1 MDFFAEQDRAR
12 RAGRRLL
19 LGFACALAACI
30 ALVYLA
36 LLPMTAGEHGEE
48 LALWQPGLFLL
59 VALAVGGLIGGGSAW
74 KVAALA
80 AGGGEAVARALG
92 GRLVARNTSDAAE
105 RRLVNLADE
114 MAIAA
119 GIPAPPV
126 YLLDNE
132 TAINAFAAGGHP
144 RAAVVAV
151 TRGALERLTRDELQG
166 VVAHEFSHILNGD
179 MRLNMRL
186 LGVLHGLFMLAGAG
200 RVLLRSG
207 GGRSSGK
214 DKNGLVVLGLALVVA
229 GYLTGLAGRLVRAAV
244 SRQREFL
251 ADASAV
257 QFTRNPQGLLGALH
271 KVAQQASGLA
281 HGQGEA
287 VSHMLFDGRSSPGN
301 ASALRSAGGLLATHP
316 PLAERIR
323 RLSGGRVAVPDLA
336 DAVAAT
342 TPAMAPRGIDALPH
356 AGLVEP
362 AVQATPASASATATL
377 ELVPLAFES
386 PPAAAL
392 AAAQHT
398 LEALPG
404 ALRHSVA
411 SPDGAA
417 AVALALLFSRDP
429 QRRAL
434 QIAALAGQGDPT
446 RAAAAAHAVG
456 TLPPAGQR
464 LALME
469 LALGGLRELPRSAR
483 ERLLAQAGAVVGAG
497 GRGSLS
503 AFLMLR
509 LLRDALLPR
518 TPQPLRVSP
527 QALGAHCALLLSVL
541 AHAGQREPEAVRAA
555 FARGAELGPADGL
568 AAPLPIAQIRMDALD
583 QALDTLADTAPGYRR
598 RLVAALDASAR
609 HDARITPGEAELL
622 AVVCGAL
629 DCPRPMASMT
639 ASAKTGTSA
648 AAAAAQPGAASAAAA
663 LPALT
668 LDAQTSPADALSRA
682 DRAPIQALVAANL
695 VPVFGVVFLGW
706 EAQTLLLVYW
716 LENLV
721 LGVYTLLRMV
731 RAGGVRAFF
740 EPGLFF
746 IFHYGFF
753 CAGHGMVLM
762 GIATMAGMPGDVI
775 EPYVGP
781 VEWPGPF
788 VVFQHLFGILQWVAH
803 EQIGMVVATIGFFL
817 SHGFSLVTH
826 HFVRNEDAGRKLG
839 EIMWDP
845 YKRIVVLHVAMIAGM
860 FVVILSGGGSI
871 APVLLMLVAGKIALD
886 IRLHRAAHRARRMA
900 ARERLDTAADA
911 PPA

>member
-12 RAGRRLL
+12 RAGRWLL
-19 LGFACALAACI
+19 LGFGCALAACI
-30 ALVYLA
+30 VLVYLA
-36 LLPMTAGEHGEE
+36 LLPMTAGEYGEE
-48 LALWQPGLFLL
+48 IALWQPGLFLI
-59 VALAVGGLIGGGSAW
+59 VALAVGGVIGGGSAW

-80 AGGGEAVARALG
+80 AGGGEAVARTLG
-92 GRLVARNTSDAAE
+92 GRLVARNTTDAAE
-105 RRLVNLADE
+105 RRLINLADE

-126 YLLDNE
+126 YVLEDE
-132 TAINAFAAGGHP
+132 TAINAFAAGDHP

-151 TRGALERLTRDELQG
+151 TRGALDRLTRDELQG
-166 VVAHEFSHILNGD
+166 VIAHEFSHILNGD

-186 LGVLHGLFMLAGAG
+186 VGVLHGLFMLAGAG

-214 DKNGLVVLGLALVVA
+214 DKNGLVVLGLVLVVA

-287 VSHMLFDGRSSPGN
+287 VSHMLFDGRSS

-323 RLSGGRVAVPDLA
+323 RLSGGRVAAPDLA

-342 TPAMAPRGIDALPH
+342 TPATTAREMDTLAP

-362 AVQATPASASATATL
+362 AAPASASIAWPSAPPVPAMSASRRATL
-377 ELVPLAFES
+377 ELVPLAFAS

-392 AAAQHT
+392 EAAQHT
-398 LEALPG
+398 LDALPG

-429 QRRAL
+429 QRRTR
-434 QIAALAGQGDPT
+434 QIATLASHSEPT
-446 RAAAAAHAVG
+446 RATAAADATG
-456 TLPPAGQR
+456 SLPPAGQR

-469 LALGGLRELPRSAR
+469 LALGSLRELPRSAR
-483 ERLLAQAGAVVGAG
+483 ERLLGQANAVVGAG
-497 GRGSLS
+497 GSGSLS

-527 QALGAHCALLLSVL
+527 QALGAHCTLLLSVL
-541 AHAGQREPEAVRAA
+541 AHAGQRDPEAARAA
-555 FARGAELGPADGL
+555 FARGAALAPADGL
-568 AAPLPIAQIRMDALD
+568 TGPLPIAQIRMDALD
-583 QALDTLADTAPGYRR
+583 QALDALADTAPGYRR
-598 RLVAALDASAR
+598 RLVEALDASAR

-629 DCPRPMASMT
+629 DCPRPI
-639 ASAKTGTSA
+639 TSA
-648 AAAAAQPGAASAAAA
+648 GACAADAAAQPTSTA
-663 LPALT
+663 LPALA
-668 LDAQTSPADALSRA
+668 LDAKAAPADVLSRA

-695 VPVFGVVFLGW
+695 VPVFGVLFLGW

-721 LGVYTLLRMV
+721 LGFYTLVRMV

-788 VVFQHLFGILQWVAH
+788 VVFQHLFGILKWIAH
-803 EQIGMVVATIGFFL
+803 EQMGMVVATIGFFI

-826 HFVRNEDAGRKLG
+826 HFVRNEDAGRKLA

-871 APVLLMLVAGKIALD
+871 APVLLILVAGKIALD
-886 IRLHRAAHRARRMA
+886 IRLHRAAHRARLTA
-900 ARERLDTAADA
+900 ALGRPDTADNTSSD
-911 PPA
+911 